1 MAVLLVFIM
10 VTLETEKKKKTLF
23 DRRGL
28 FGANVFKNPARDI
41 HKKLIFGYLVFQ
53 LL

>member
-10 VTLETEKKKKTLF
+10 VTLETEKKKTLF
-23 DRRGL
+23 DGRGL
-28 FGANVFKNPARDI
+28 FGANVLKNPVRDI